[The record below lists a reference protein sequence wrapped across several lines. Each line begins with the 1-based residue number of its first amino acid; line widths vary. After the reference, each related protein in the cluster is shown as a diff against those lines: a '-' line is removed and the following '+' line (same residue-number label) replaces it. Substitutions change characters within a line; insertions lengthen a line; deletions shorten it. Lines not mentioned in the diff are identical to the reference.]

1 MSIDMVEGKSR
12 RPIGLGRGLSA
23 LLGDEAAPSVPVAS
37 SAPAGEANS
46 GGETRIPIEFLRPNR
61 YQPRTYFDIETI
73 RDLAASIQ
81 EQGILQPILVR
92 PVKGEHDAYE
102 IIAGERRW
110 RAAQTAQ
117 LHEVP
122 VIIRSMTDSEALEVA
137 LIENIQRENLN
148 AIEEALAYRRLQ
160 REFGYTQDQL
170 SDAVGKSRSHVANLM
185 RLLDLPQVV
194 QDMVAD
200 GKLSMGHARALVTA
214 ADPAAL
220 AKQVV
225 AKGLNVRQTEQ
236 LAQRADADRPA
247 AKAKPQ
253 KDVNTLEL
261 ERDISSALGLTVA
274 ISDKGKGGQVLI
286 RYTTLDQLDEVCRR
300 LCHHIDD

>member
-1 MSIDMVEGKSR
+1 MT
-12 RPIGLGRGLSA
+12 L
-23 LLGDEAAPSVPVAS
+23 
-37 SAPAGEANS
+37 
-46 GGETRIPIEFLRPNR
+46 PIEFLRPNR
-61 YQPRTYFDIETI
+61 YQPRTYFDAETI

-92 PVKGEHDAYE
+92 PVTGEQDAYE

-117 LHEVP
+117 LHAVP
-122 VIIRSMTDSEALEVA
+122 VIIRALTDSEALEVA

-160 REFGYTQDQL
+160 QEFGYTQDQL
-170 SDAVGKSRSHVANLM
+170 SEAVGKSRSHVANLM

-200 GKLSMGHARALVTA
+200 GKLTMGHARALVTA
-214 ADPAAL
+214 PDPADL

-225 AKGLNVRQTEQ
+225 ARGLNVRQTEQ
-236 LAQRADADRPA
+236 LAQKTDAPKPT

-261 ERDISSALGLTVA
+261 EHDLSSALGLKVA
-274 ISDKGKGGQVLI
+274 IADKGNKGGQMLI
-286 RYTTLDQLDEVCRR
+286 SYKTLDQLDEVCRR
-300 LCHHIDD
+300 LCHNIEE

>member
-1 MSIDMVEGKSR
+1 MVEGKTR

-23 LLGDEAAPSVPVAS
+23 LLGDEVATPVPVS
-37 SAPAGEANS
+37 SNAPAGEGSS
-46 GGETRIPIEFLRPNR
+46 GGESTLPIEFLRPNP
-61 YQPRTYFDIETI
+61 YQPRTYFDAETI
-73 RDLAASIQ
+73 RDLAVSIQ

-92 PVKGEHDAYE
+92 PVKGEQDAYE

-110 RAAQTAQ
+110 RAAQSAQ
-117 LHEVP
+117 LHAVP
-122 VIIRSMTDSEALEVA
+122 VIIRALTDSEALEVA

-148 AIEEALAYRRLQ
+148 AIEEAMAYRRLQ

-200 GKLSMGHARALVTA
+200 GKLTMGHARALVTA
-214 ADPAAL
+214 PDPTEL

-225 AKGLNVRQTEQ
+225 ARELNVRQTEQ
-236 LAQRADADRPA
+236 LAQKAEAPKPA

-261 ERDISSALGLTVA
+261 EHDLSSALGLKVA
-274 ISDKGKGGQVLI
+274 IADKGNKGGQVLI
-286 RYTTLDQLDEVCRR
+286 SYKTLDQLDEVCRR
-300 LCHHIDD
+300 LCHNIEE